1 MADEVGRKVVL
12 IRKKT
17 EAPKEEL
24 VEPTLVELTA
34 AQERSGPTEKKRARR
49 KRRLEKWQEAH
60 PGLRHVQF
68 VIDIKLWDQFV
79 ARCCT
84 THRPNVVFTRMIRE
98 AVDQTF
104 HEQELGKD
112 QEARPADAKTSDR
125 PLSGTGVQGA

>member
-68 VIDIKLWDQFV
+68 VIDIKL
-79 ARCCT
+79 
-84 THRPNVVFTRMIRE
+84 
-98 AVDQTF
+98 
-104 HEQELGKD
+104 
-112 QEARPADAKTSDR
+112 
-125 PLSGTGVQGA
+125 